1 MRKRCGRLTSTAASS
16 TTLSSGGAVLVLS
29 DSAKTVGVVPFDDEL
44 LFKPNR
50 SARAR
55 FLASRSAWH
64 GAEAEE
70 EEVNEAPLGLAVL
83 LAVTGEL
90 VAAAAAGRVPNRSA
104 RFLRISESGPGV
116 FGLPLS
122 VPVLFVPVFSP
133 NRSALASSLASVGR
147 STLNFLERNSNRS

>member
-55 FLASRSAWH
+55 FLASRSAWD
-64 GAEAEE
+64 GAEAE

-90 VAAAAAGRVPNRSA
+90 VAAAAAADNVPNRSA